1 MDLERLVN
9 DLESD
14 SLSAPAR
21 RIPKDISTLKT
32 GCFGFFLYLPY
43 SSAWQVKLVA
53 GHELAAN
60 RPQAPSKKAGKKG
73 QAAPAKKTGGGGRNN
88 KVAKVCTS

>member
-1 MDLERLVN
+1 MDLERLVD

-43 SSAWQVKLVA
+43 SSAWQVKLTVDH
-53 GHELAAN
+53 GLVAN
-60 RPQAPSKKAGKKG
+60 RPQALSKKAGKKG
-73 QAAPAKKTGGGGRNN
+73 QAAPAKTGGAKRNN
-88 KVAKVCTS
+88 KVAKVCIS